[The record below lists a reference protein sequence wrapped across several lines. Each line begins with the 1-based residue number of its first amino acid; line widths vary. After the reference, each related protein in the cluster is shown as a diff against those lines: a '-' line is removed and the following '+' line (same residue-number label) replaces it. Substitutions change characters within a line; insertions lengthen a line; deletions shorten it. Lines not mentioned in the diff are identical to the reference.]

1 MEDKRTRRD
10 YIIEIEKLNKANRI
24 LEKSNIEITEKLNKL
39 KDWIKDELYD
49 VDEKLK
55 QGIKFLGE
63 TKGNYTLR
71 MYLTY
76 RKNALVDVLKKIE
89 KLERD

>member
-1 MEDKRTRRD
+1 MEDKRTRSD
-10 YIIEIEKLNKANRI
+10 YIREIEQLSKANRI
-24 LEKSNIEITEKLNKL
+24 LEKSNIEITERLNAL
-39 KDWIKDELYD
+39 RDWIKDELYD

-55 QGIKFLGE
+55 EGIKFLGE

-76 RKNALVDVLKKIE
+76 RKNALKEVLKRLKE
-89 KLERD
+89 TK

>member
-24 LEKSNIEITEKLNKL
+24 LEKSNIEISNKLEKL
-39 KDWIKDELYD
+39 KDWLKDEIWDIEERIRLGN
-49 VDEKLK
+49 
-55 QGIKFLGE
+55 QFLGD

-71 MYLTY
+71 MYLIQQ
-76 RKNALVDVLKKIE
+76 KNTLIEVSKKIKE
-89 KLERD
+89 L